1 MKDTRPIFEALAPWA
16 GLVIGIAAAAFVHQ
30 FGSDGTFDHCDKLAP
45 VPIIVAAVVGLL
57 ATLGSG
63 LISWRSVH
71 SADQTRR
78 VIAIISVGMALLF
91 AFAILLPI
99 IAAALI
105 PPCFQ

>member
-1 MKDTRPIFEALAPWA
+1 MKGFRAIAQAFAPWA
-16 GLVIGIAAAAFVHQ
+16 GLVVGLLAAIIVHQ
-30 FGSDGTFDHCDKLAP
+30 LGSDATFDHCEKLAP

>member
-1 MKDTRPIFEALAPWA
+1 MKDTRTIFEALVPWA
-16 GLVIGIAAAAFVHQ
+16 GLVIGVVAAAFVHQ
-30 FGSDGTFDHCDKLAP
+30 FGSDGTFDHCETLAP
-45 VPIIVAAVVGLL
+45 IPIIVVAVVGLL

-63 LISWRSVH
+63 LISWRSVR

-78 VIAIISVGMALLF
+78 VVAIISVGMALFF

>member
-1 MKDTRPIFEALAPWA
+1 MKDTRTIFEALVPWA

-45 VPIIVAAVVGLL
+45 VPVIVIAVVGLL

-71 SADQTRR
+71 SADQTHR
-78 VIAIISVGMALLF
+78 VVAVISVGMALLF
-91 AFAILLPI
+91 AFFILLPI
-99 IAAALI
+99 IAASLI

>member
-1 MKDTRPIFEALAPWA
+1 MKDTRTTFEALVPWA
-16 GLVIGIAAAAFVHQ
+16 GLVVGIAAAAFVHQ

-45 VPIIVAAVVGLL
+45 VPVIIVAVIGLL

-78 VIAIISVGMALLF
+78 LVAVISVGMALLF
-91 AFAILLPI
+91 AFFILLPI
-99 IAAALI
+99 IAASLI

>member
-1 MKDTRPIFEALAPWA
+1 
-16 GLVIGIAAAAFVHQ
+16 
-30 FGSDGTFDHCDKLAP
+30 
-45 VPIIVAAVVGLL
+45 
-57 ATLGSG
+57 
-63 LISWRSVH
+63 
-71 SADQTRR
+71 